1 MSKYLLLTIYL
12 LSATCYANADIKV
25 QVGDLIRV
33 ALPGEASL
41 NGEFAVDKRGRVIL
55 PEVGAIEVANL
66 SEQEMKITITKE
78 LRKVFQDL
86 SNLNVY
92 IHERRLL
99 IYVYGYVENPGPVVL
114 PNSANIQMALREAGG
129 LRIGAQLD
137 KLQLHREQKTTVFD
151 YKAYL
156 NSGSNRT
163 LPELRSLDTLF
174 IPSSPITGN
183 IEVEFDPAKQSVAG
197 DASESKLAV
206 KIFGEVNSPGL
217 FSYKEGST
225 LIDVLMLSGGVTR
238 YAGVEQIRVINNNV
252 PSTFNLKRYLD
263 TGNAELLPSLQ
274 QGATVFVPR
283 QEEEIKAGSNTVY
296 VMGEVFKPGAY
307 EGKAGATFMDV
318 LANAGGPTRFAESR
332 QIKII
337 KSSGKVIPFDMTAYA
352 DGTVT
357 NIPSI
362 GPGDAIFI
370 PEKTDI
376 NEKSWLKISPNR
388 AVNVIGEVEKPGRY
402 EWSNEM
408 SLLDLLAHAG
418 GPTSKADTSTIEM
431 LIPQGKQQQKVIF
444 NLDSYIKSSGQS
456 QALPTIIAGTVI
468 RVHELP
474 LDPMD
479 NKSQWVRQSADK
491 SIYIFGQVGSPGR
504 YRFTNDMSFL
514 DLLSAADGPTQN
526 ADIRNI
532 RVSHR
537 GEVKA
542 KVSKLDLAMY
552 FETGD
557 ENLLPD
563 IKTGDSIYIPEKDRM
578 WLSQSKETTIR
589 VLGAVNSPGRYQ
601 FNDTMTILDLL
612 AEAGGPTDNAY
623 LEKITVVNVSC
634 CKDQA
639 TSFDLLEF
647 SRTANF
653 TKLPLIRVGDTIYI
667 PNKDDSSLVKAR
679 ESLTDIFQMVSIAV
693 LLGLL

>member
-1 MSKYLLLTIYL
+1 MIKYLFIIGYL
-12 LSATCYANADIKV
+12 MCMSVNANAEIKV

-33 ALPGEASL
+33 SLPGEDSL
-41 NGEFAVDKRGRVIL
+41 NSEFAVDKRGRLIL

-66 SEQEMKITITKE
+66 SEREMKVTVTKE
-78 LRKVFQDL
+78 LQKVFQDL

-129 LRIGAQLD
+129 LRIGAQLN
-137 KLQLHREQKTTVFD
+137 KLQLHRDQKTTVFD

-163 LPELRSLDTLF
+163 LPDLHSLDTIF
-174 IPSSPITGN
+174 VPSSPITGN

-197 DASESKLAV
+197 DASEARLAV

-217 FSYKEGST
+217 FTYKEGST

-238 YAGVEQIRVINNNV
+238 YAGVEQIRVINNNK

-263 TGNAELLPSLQ
+263 TGNTDLLPNLQ
-274 QGATVFVPR
+274 QGATIFVPR

-307 EGKAGATFMDV
+307 EGKKGATFMDV

-337 KSSGKVIPFDMTAYA
+337 KSDGTVTPFDMTAYA
-352 DGTVT
+352 DGRVT
-357 NIPSI
+357 HIPSI

-370 PEKTDI
+370 PEKTDM

-431 LIPQGKQQQKVIF
+431 LIPHGDKQQKVVF
-444 NLDSYIKSSGQS
+444 NLDSYIKSAGKS
-456 QALPTIIAGTVI
+456 QALPTIVAGTVI

-537 GEVKA
+537 GSVKA
-542 KVSKLDLAMY
+542 KVSKLDLALY

-589 VLGAVNSPGRYQ
+589 VLGAVKNPGRYS
-601 FNDTMTILDLL
+601 FNDSMTILDLL

-639 TSFDLLEF
+639 TSFDLLDF

-653 TKLPLIRVGDTIYI
+653 NKLPLIRVGDTIYI
-667 PNKDDSSLVKAR
+667 PNKDDSSLSKAR
-679 ESLTDIFQMVSIAV
+679 ETLTDIFQMVSIAV
-693 LLGLL
+693 LLGIL

>member
-1 MSKYLLLTIYL
+1 MIKYLFIIGYL
-12 LSATCYANADIKV
+12 MCMSVNANAEIKV

-33 ALPGEASL
+33 SLPGEDSL
-41 NGEFAVDKRGRVIL
+41 NNEFAVDKRGRLIL

-66 SEQEMKITITKE
+66 SEREMKVTVTKE
-78 LRKVFQDL
+78 LQKVFQDL

-137 KLQLHREQKTTVFD
+137 KLQLHRDQKTTVFD

-163 LPELRSLDTLF
+163 LPDLHSLDTLF

-197 DASESKLAV
+197 DASEARLAV

-217 FSYKEGST
+217 FTYKEGST

-238 YAGVEQIRVINNNV
+238 YAGVEQIRVINDNK

-263 TGNAELLPSLQ
+263 TGNTDLLPNLQ
-274 QGATVFVPR
+274 QGATIFVPR

-307 EGKAGATFMDV
+307 EGKKGATFMDV

-337 KSSGKVIPFDMTAYA
+337 KSDGTVTPFDMTAYA
-352 DGTVT
+352 DGRVT
-357 NIPSI
+357 HIPSI

-431 LIPQGKQQQKVIF
+431 LIPHGNKQQKVVF
-444 NLDSYIKSSGQS
+444 NLDSYIKSAGKS
-456 QALPTIIAGTVI
+456 QALPTIVAGTVI

-514 DLLSAADGPTQN
+514 DLLSAADGPNQN

-537 GEVKA
+537 GSVKA
-542 KVSKLDLAMY
+542 KVSKLDLALY

-589 VLGAVNSPGRYQ
+589 ILGAVKNPGRYN
-601 FNDTMTILDLL
+601 FNDSMTILDLL

-639 TSFDLLEF
+639 TSFDLLDF

-653 TKLPLIRVGDTIYI
+653 NKLPLIRVGDTIYI
-667 PNKDDSSLVKAR
+667 PNKDDSSLSKAR
-679 ESLTDIFQMVSIAV
+679 ETLTDIFQMVSIAV
-693 LLGLL
+693 LLGIL